1 MTPPKQIPQEIPKEI
16 PKEIPGLTITSTP
29 IGNLDDLS
37 PRAAQSLKTADII
50 ACEDSRHTGM
60 MLKRLGITPKKLQ
73 SYHEHSPA
81 QTREKL
87 LTAMQDGK
95 AVTLVSDAGTPLI
108 SDPGYRL
115 VKACRTRSIPITAI
129 PGPSALL
136 TALVA
141 SGLPTDR
148 FYFAGFLPHTSK
160 KRQTTLATLMPLD
173 ASIICY
179 ESAKRLT
186 ATLSAIASIAP
197 TRLCYVGRELT
208 KRFEQSW
215 LMRAADLA
223 AYFKNQGAPK
233 GEVVLIIAPP
243 PNEKPVLDDATLIA
257 LLRTERK
264 KGASRRDAVRAVA
277 AATATNKARVYAL
290 MLGLESP

>member
-16 PKEIPGLTITSTP
+16 PKEIRGLTITSTP
-29 IGNLDDLS
+29 IGNLNDLS

-50 ACEDSRHTGM
+50 ACEDSRHTGL

-115 VKACRTRSIPITAI
+115 VKACRARNIPITAI

-136 TALVA
+136 AALVA

-148 FYFAGFLPHTSK
+148 FYFTGFLPHTSK

-186 ATLSAIASIAP
+186 ATLTAIAAIAP

-223 AYFKNQGAPK
+223 AHFADHGAPK

-243 PNEKPVLDDATLIA
+243 PNEKPAISDDALID
-257 LLRTERK
+257 LLRSERK
-264 KGASRRDAVRAVA
+264 KGATRRDAVRAVA
-277 AATATNKARVYAL
+277 AATATNKSRVYAL

>member
-1 MTPPKQIPQEIPKEI
+1 MTPPKQMPKQM
-16 PKEIPGLTITSTP
+16 PNQMPNQIPGLTITSTP

-60 MLKRLGITPKKLQ
+60 MLKRLGIVPKKLQ

-87 LTAMQDGK
+87 LTAMQDGA

-115 VKACRTRSIPITAI
+115 VKACRARTIPITAI

-148 FYFAGFLPHTSK
+148 FYFAGFLPHTHK

-186 ATLSAIASIAP
+186 ATLAAIAAIAP
-197 TRLCYVGRELT
+197 DRLCYVGRELT

-223 AYFKNQGAPK
+223 AYFADHGNPK

-243 PNEKPVLDDATLIA
+243 PNEKPAISDDALID
-257 LLRTERK
+257 LLRSERK
-264 KGASRRDAVRAVA
+264 KGATRRDAVRVVA
-277 AATATNKARVYAL
+277 AATATKKARVYAL

>member
-1 MTPPKQIPQEIPKEI
+1 MTTPKNQMANQMPNEMPNQIR
-16 PKEIPGLTITSTP
+16 GLTITATP

-37 PRAAQSLKTADII
+37 PRAAQSLKDADII
-50 ACEDSRHTGM
+50 ACEDSRHTGL
-60 MLKRLGITPKKLQ
+60 MLARLGILPQKLQ

-81 QTREKL
+81 RSRDNL
-87 LTAMQDGK
+87 LNAMQDGK

-115 VKACRTRSIPITAI
+115 VKACRDRAIPVTAI

-148 FYFAGFLPHTSK
+148 FYFAGFLPNTSK
-160 KRQTTLATLMPLD
+160 KRQTTLETLMHID

-186 ATLSAIASIAP
+186 ATLAAIAAMSPA
-197 TRLCYVGRELT
+197 RLCYVGRELT

-215 LMRAADLA
+215 LNRAAELA
-223 AYFKNQGAPK
+223 AYFENHGAPK

-243 PNEKPVLDDATLIA
+243 ANEAPSDDALID
-257 LLRTERK
+257 LLRAQRQ

-277 AATATNKARVYAL
+277 TQTAANKARIYAL
-290 MLGLESP
+290 MRGLESS

>member
-1 MTPPKQIPQEIPKEI
+1 MTPPKQMPKQM
-16 PKEIPGLTITSTP
+16 PNQMPNQIPGLTITSTP

-60 MLKRLGITPKKLQ
+60 MLKRLGIVPKKLQ

-115 VKACRTRSIPITAI
+115 VKACRTRTIPITAI

-136 TALVA
+136 AGLVT

-186 ATLSAIASIAP
+186 ATLADIASIAP
-197 TRLCYVGRELT
+197 DRLCYVGRELT

-215 LMRAADLA
+215 LECAADLA
-223 AYFKNQGAPK
+223 AHFADHGNPK

-243 PNEKPVLDDATLIA
+243 PNEKPEISDDALID
-257 LLRTERK
+257 LLRSERK
-264 KGASRRDAVRAVA
+264 KGVSRRDAVRAVA
-277 AATATNKARVYAL
+277 AATATNKARVYTL